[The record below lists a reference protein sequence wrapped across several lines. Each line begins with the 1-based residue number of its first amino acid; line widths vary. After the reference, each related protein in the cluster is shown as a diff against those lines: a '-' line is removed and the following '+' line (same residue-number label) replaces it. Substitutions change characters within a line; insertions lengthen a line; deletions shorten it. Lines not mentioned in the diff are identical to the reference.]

1 MICEGGSRTAYISDP
16 NFELWRLN
24 VAGDMPLEGGR
35 MRLLTA
41 LCPVHVSWA
50 EGEFDLDMGE
60 TCVVPAA
67 MPGVTVSGRGAVLC
81 SMLPDQAALRDQLGY
96 RAELIAGLRAVPA
109 STCCRGF

>member
-1 MICEGGSRTAYISDP
+1 
-16 NFELWRLN
+16 
-24 VAGDMPLEGGR
+24 MPLEGGR

-50 EGEFDLDMGE
+50 EGEFELSMGE

-96 RAELIAGLRAVPA
+96 RAELIAGLA
-109 STCCRGF
+109 G